1 MPQIQV
7 RDVRIYYEDEGAG
20 IPIVLLGGGLLGRH
34 NFPPV
39 VFEELRKHFRVISF
53 DQRGYGKSDRPLEKY
68 TLDLWTDD
76 TAALLDVLDIQRA
89 HVFGTSVGGVLAL
102 KFAARYPEKTIAC
115 VSDVPIVKPDTLRRI
130 MFGNWRKFAQAVG
143 LGELYADMILT
154 YNVGAKILETP
165 DGPKIRQSLVELLG
179 GIPVETVVQ
188 VCTAMENLD
197 LRDDLP
203 KIKAPTLVMCTER
216 DMVSPMDMEGSGI
229 GGRKVAEMVPH
240 ATLKIWKGIGHADM
254 IEIPKESV
262 LYVINFLKTQ
272 LP

>member
-1 MPQIQV
+1 MPLIQV
-7 RDVRIYYEDEGAG
+7 GDIRIYYEIEGSG
-20 IPIVLLGGGLLGRH
+20 EPVVLLGGGLLGRH

-39 VFEELRKHFRVISF
+39 VFEELRKHFMVISF

-76 TAALLDVLDIQRA
+76 IAKLLNELRVHRS

-102 KFAARYPEKTIAC
+102 KFAAKYPEKTIAC

-130 MFGNWRKFAQAVG
+130 MFGNWRRFAQAVG

-165 DGPKIRQSLVELLG
+165 EGPKIRQSLVELLA

-188 VCTAMENLD
+188 VCIAMENLD
-197 LRDDLP
+197 LREVSSQNKSSDSGHVHRRRHGQSAGHGRLGNRRETSCRVG
-203 KIKAPTLVMCTER
+203 APRHFENL
-216 DMVSPMDMEGSGI
+216 EGNRPRGYDRNS
-229 GGRKVAEMVPH
+229 
-240 ATLKIWKGIGHADM
+240 
-254 IEIPKESV
+254 
-262 LYVINFLKTQ
+262 
-272 LP
+272 